1 MEEYDIDVNDLTG
14 TTSYKVTLV
23 SSTPTDPTEPTNPT
37 EPTKT
42 LTVNGQKVNKGDQ
55 VVFEAKL
62 SASQVL
68 SYVEANV
75 KYTSGILEMSKIS
88 ASVNNGVFTNINT
101 GAKADL
107 RSVDGTAKFT
117 CSNSNGYNFTSEKVF
132 VKLVFNVIADEG
144 AATIT
149 TNYTSL
155 KNVSGS
161 AVSAKTN
168 TSSIKVIADGAK
180 DDIFLGDL
188 DGNENI
194 SVSDAIALQKAI
206 ANVTTLND
214 AQKNA
219 GNVNFDGSISVSDAI
234 LVQKVIAGISSFS
247 YPSRY

>member
-1 MEEYDIDVNDLTG
+1 
-14 TTSYKVTLV
+14 
-23 SSTPTDPTEPTNPT
+23 
-37 EPTKT
+37 
-42 LTVNGQKVNKGDQ
+42 
-55 VVFEAKL
+55 
-62 SASQVL
+62 
-68 SYVEANV
+68 
-75 KYTSGILEMSKIS
+75 MSKIS

-144 AATIT
+144 TATIT